1 MPIVFTSR
9 VFSVEVDSRTYPDGK
24 QRDAVIVR
32 HAPSVVLIPIDAD
45 GRVILVK
52 QYRAPLDRET
62 WEFPAGGIN
71 PGEAEEAAAARECE
85 EEIGLVPAVVERLG
99 AWYPTPGYCDE
110 EMIFFKV
117 SSLHQPPPDSPHQP
131 DEDENI
137 QTRAV
142 SLADARAMIRRG
154 AIVDLKT
161 AWGLMLVGNA
171 I

>member
-1 MPIVFTSR
+1 MPIVFKSR
-9 VFSVEVDSRTYPDGK
+9 VFSVEVDTRTYPDGK
-24 QRDAVIVR
+24 QREAVIVR

-71 PGEAEEAAAARECE
+71 PGESAEAAAARECE

-99 AWYPTPGYCDE
+99 SWYPTPGYCDE
-110 EMIFFKV
+110 EMIFFKL
-117 SSLHQPPPDSPHQP
+117 SSLQPPPPDSPHKA

-137 QTRAV
+137 QKTGMTIEE
-142 SLADARAMIRRG
+142 ARAMVKDGR
-154 AIVDLKT
+154 IVDLKT
-161 AWGLMLVGNA
+161 AYALTLLGA
-171 I
+171 